1 VILHQGWG
9 ILLGAWGQL
18 TDKGVSVQTR
28 DALIRA
34 LDPLLLHTAE
44 AESGVNGGEIRQPR
58 RLRAIRDLRA
68 RRAGSLM
75 FVDLTADVDGTLSV
89 SESSELEQEIDSTLR
104 QARTEIAE
112 VQVRFRDIAE
122 NEKHL

>member
-1 VILHQGWG
+1 MKTGLVVSLVILQQGWY

-28 DALIRA
+28 NALVQA
-34 LDPLLLHTAE
+34 LDPLLLHKP
-44 AESGVNGGEIRQPR
+44 ESAPR

-89 SESSELEQEIDSTLR
+89 SESSRLEQEIESTLR
-104 QARTEIAE
+104 RAKTEIAE
-112 VQVRFRDIAE
+112 VRVRFRDS
-122 NEKHL
+122 